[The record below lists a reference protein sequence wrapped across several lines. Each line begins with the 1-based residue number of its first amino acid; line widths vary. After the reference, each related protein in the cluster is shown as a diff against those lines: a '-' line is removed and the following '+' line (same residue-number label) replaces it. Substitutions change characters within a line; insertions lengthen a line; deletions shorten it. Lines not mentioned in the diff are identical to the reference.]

1 MEFWFSTSHSG
12 FNRPMDSCCYDFHN
26 SQITFSF
33 SWNYV
38 FGNRESPQFLM
49 NCELGAIIIGRTK
62 WKSLKVLIPTKIWT
76 KSSISFM
83 GGITEINVTI
93 KNLKNV
99 EVLLLVNNLVN
110 FVFCEK
116 DRWILK
122 NVRFWKCN
130 QVINNSNNTWQP

>member
-1 MEFWFSTSHSG
+1 
-12 FNRPMDSCCYDFHN
+12 
-26 SQITFSF
+26 
-33 SWNYV
+33 
-38 FGNRESPQFLM
+38 
-49 NCELGAIIIGRTK
+49 
-62 WKSLKVLIPTKIWT
+62 
-76 KSSISFM
+76 M

-122 NVRFWKCN
+122 NVRF
-130 QVINNSNNTWQP
+130 